1 MASSDRLPAG
11 VLKVSPGP
19 APPAPSNHNPT
30 GLAPQSCD
38 VCPQMKKCAFANAA
52 RPSDERLTT
61 VQFHRSA
68 QVVMTAGLDRSISLF
83 QVRTRTPV

>member
-1 MASSDRLPAG
+1 
-11 VLKVSPGP
+11 
-19 APPAPSNHNPT
+19 
-30 GLAPQSCD
+30 
-38 VCPQMKKCAFANAA
+38 MKKCAFANAA